1 VAKVDWNGLSTAIS
15 QINQLIQPSFA
26 AKQKIEMDQFKDRV
40 TFEYG
45 LKELAEKQQELE
57 SLEESYNNK
66 FNELT
71 QTDASLTRNLN
82 TVNDSGNAVNVASI
96 IGKKSLDEINDNIDR
111 INEESQRFV
120 DAIKEVK
127 SIDDS
132 YKMGQNLSIP
142 LTANENR
149 PQEYLRGL
157 PKTIDGVTTYTPFD
171 SDNSGFLSPDE
182 RNVAITQIAE
192 MMVESGIDINTD
204 AFKAGVFKAKSDSD
218 LIKDANTAR
227 ENAEKAA
234 REKVKET
241 EDIKRLSLGNI
252 EKLKNL
258 EKTSF
263 SEELSQ
269 YDNDTLK
276 SMLKINSMEIE
287 KVIGDAAIYENE
299 DLDIVSKDTEGSKIR
314 MTDDGQIEYN
324 PAKIK
329 AVEGNIKGLQEIN
342 KEIAKEIAKRG
353 TFSKNSVVYNI
364 AMPGLDFTEEEYK
377 EIESNSNL
385 QKVIVDFAKSHNFD
399 NWTPQQYQEF
409 KKILLKKIEI
419 KNEDFYNQVIR
430 DPRIE
435 NGEDIENIL
444 NIIQDKK

>member
-82 TVNDSGNAVNVASI
+82 SVNDSGNAVNVASI

-182 RNVAITQIAE
+182 RNVAITQ
-192 MMVESGIDINTD
+192 M
-204 AFKAGVFKAKSDSD
+204 
-218 LIKDANTAR
+218 
-227 ENAEKAA
+227 
-234 REKVKET
+234 
-241 EDIKRLSLGNI
+241 
-252 EKLKNL
+252 
-258 EKTSF
+258 
-263 SEELSQ
+263 
-269 YDNDTLK
+269 
-276 SMLKINSMEIE
+276 
-287 KVIGDAAIYENE
+287 
-299 DLDIVSKDTEGSKIR
+299 
-314 MTDDGQIEYN
+314 
-324 PAKIK
+324 
-329 AVEGNIKGLQEIN
+329 
-342 KEIAKEIAKRG
+342 
-353 TFSKNSVVYNI
+353 
-364 AMPGLDFTEEEYK
+364 
-377 EIESNSNL
+377 
-385 QKVIVDFAKSHNFD
+385 
-399 NWTPQQYQEF
+399 
-409 KKILLKKIEI
+409 LLKLEFLKQ
-419 KNEDFYNQVIR
+419 NQIVI
-430 DPRIE
+430 
-435 NGEDIENIL
+435 
-444 NIIQDKK
+444 

>member
-192 MMVESGIDINTD
+192 MMIESGIDINTD

-329 AVEGNIKGLQEIN
+329 AV
-342 KEIAKEIAKRG
+342 
-353 TFSKNSVVYNI
+353 
-364 AMPGLDFTEEEYK
+364 
-377 EIESNSNL
+377 
-385 QKVIVDFAKSHNFD
+385 
-399 NWTPQQYQEF
+399 
-409 KKILLKKIEI
+409 
-419 KNEDFYNQVIR
+419 
-430 DPRIE
+430 
-435 NGEDIENIL
+435 
-444 NIIQDKK
+444 